1 MNLFTEWLQDRKNE
15 AVHPLSSSGSIM
27 QHKQSEVDLYSARET
42 LKNCMANMRSN
53 PMHWLGEGIAWAM
66 QKVRGHRQ
74 AEEIVSNMQNVASR
88 FFQEIRDRNL
98 MIYDQRQGGV
108 MTPRMPNEGERGFE
122 EYQRLYLSYYDRLHK
137 IWQNLDRL
145 AAA

>member
-1 MNLFTEWLQDRKNE
+1 MKLFTEWLQDKVENY
-15 AVHPLSSSGSIM
+15 HPLSSGGSIM
-27 QHKQSEVDLYSARET
+27 QHQQPQVDLYSAREG
-42 LKNCMANMRSN
+42 LKNSMANMRSN
-53 PMHWLGEGIAWAM
+53 PMKWLGEGLAWAM

-74 AEEIVSNMQNVASR
+74 AEEIISNMQNIASR

-98 MIYDQRQGGV
+98 MIYDQRQGNT

-122 EYQRLYLSYYDRLHK
+122 DYQRLYLSYYNKLHT